1 MAAVAKSVGL
11 RLLVNKRDQESSSTY
26 REKLCQRT
34 VYLGFRGLSTQYY
47 AFGQERVQSAC
58 AVQDRELRARHVV
71 KRKEPNHMRHVDSCE
86 LTERFEHSN
95 FENQDLF
102 RISCFVFRILPP
114 PLR

>member
-1 MAAVAKSVGL
+1 
-11 RLLVNKRDQESSSTY
+11 
-26 REKLCQRT
+26 
-34 VYLGFRGLSTQYY
+34 
-47 AFGQERVQSAC
+47 
-58 AVQDRELRARHVV
+58 
-71 KRKEPNHMRHVDSCE
+71 MRHVDSCE